1 MAPPLAVTVRTRS
14 IVERPTPVI
23 RCTRCLASRP
33 RGWPACDVSIAQQLS
48 ALGVIVRP
56 KSGQHRRL

>member
-1 MAPPLAVTVRTRS
+1 MLLS
-14 IVERPTPVI
+14 M
-23 RCTRCLASRP
+23 
-33 RGWPACDVSIAQQLS
+33 AQQLS